1 MWPVASRVAKL
12 TAKMMTSGTTKK
24 AASQTTPGRM
34 NSAPPRRDR
43 SGTRSAAA
51 DARGARRAPSDETDG
66 ASDATYP
73 TVMP

>member
-1 MWPVASRVAKL
+1 M
-12 TAKMMTSGTTKK
+12 KK
-24 AASQTTPGRM
+24 TASQMTPGAM
-34 NSAPPRRDR
+34 NTIPLRRDR

-51 DARGARRAPSDETDG
+51 PDAMGARRAPSDETDG